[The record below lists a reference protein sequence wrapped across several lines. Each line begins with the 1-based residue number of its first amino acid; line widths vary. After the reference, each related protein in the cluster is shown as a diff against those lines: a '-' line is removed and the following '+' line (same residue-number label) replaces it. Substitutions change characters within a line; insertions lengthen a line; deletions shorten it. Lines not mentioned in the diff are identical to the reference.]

1 MPEVDMTTRTAIGQ
15 VEQRL
20 EQAHSKSLTQIAW
33 ESFRKHQLAMFGLI
47 VLGVLYVGSLMASFI
62 APYGM
67 AEYSTTNITRD
78 QPPTKVYFSDPETG
92 ALSWPFVYTVK
103 SELNQTTFETDYTED
118 RSQKYPIRLLVNRT
132 EEAGQYRLFGLI
144 PMSLKL
150 FWVDD
155 PARIYLLGSDNYG
168 RDIFSRIWYGAQI
181 SLSIGLIANVGAF
194 ALGLIF
200 GGIAGYFA
208 GRPVSI
214 NFWAILRGF
223 GIFST
228 EHLKKRT
235 FLKWLTALP
244 LWLILIAFW
253 PLMLIGSL
261 LWINDISR
269 ISTDITWILN
279 VVWFFWGLWVVLVV
293 YVGFI
298 SKNIDLD
305 NVIMRFTEM
314 ISAIPTL
321 ILLTT
326 LIALL
331 PKDLNPIVVFYGVV
345 AALSLVGWGDLARV
359 VRSQILSIREQDYA
373 QAALALGASEARVI
387 FRHIVPSTFS
397 YLIVSAS
404 LAIPGYILTES
415 ALSFIGYGIREPQA
429 SWGLMLQ
436 TAQEAG
442 FAALALR
449 PWLLIPGF
457 FIVLAVFCWNF
468 LGDGMRDAFDPRK
481 RQ

>member
-1 MPEVDMTTRTAIGQ
+1 MTTTAANPTTQ
-15 VEQRL
+15 PRE
-20 EQAHSKSLTQIAW
+20 EQARSKSLTQIAW

-47 VLGVLYVGSLMASFI
+47 VLGVMYVGAVFAAFI

-78 QPPTKVYFSDPETG
+78 QPPTTIYFQDPATG
-92 ALSWPFVYTVK
+92 SLSWPFVYPVK
-103 SELNQTTFETDYTED
+103 SQLNPTSFETEFIED
-118 RSQKYPIRLLVNRT
+118 RSQKYPIRLFVNRT
-132 EEAGQYRLFGLI
+132 DEAGQYRLFGFI

-181 SLSIGLIANVGAF
+181 SLTIGIVANILAF
-194 ALGLIF
+194 ILGLIF
-200 GGIAGYFA
+200 GGIAGYY
-208 GRPVSI
+208 G
-214 NFWAILRGF
+214 G
-223 GIFST
+223 
-228 EHLKKRT
+228 
-235 FLKWLTALP
+235 
-244 LWLILIAFW
+244 
-253 PLMLIGSL
+253 
-261 LWINDISR
+261 WID
-269 ISTDITWILN
+269 
-279 VVWFFWGLWVVLVV
+279 
-293 YVGFI
+293 
-298 SKNIDLD
+298 NI
-305 NVIMRFTEM
+305 IMRLTEM
-314 ISAIPTL
+314 LSAIPTL

-331 PKDLNPIVVFYGVV
+331 PKDLNPILVFYGVV
-345 AALSLVGWGDLARV
+345 AALSLVAWGDLARV

-387 FRHIVPSTFS
+387 FRHIIPATFT

-436 TAQEAG
+436 AAQETG
-442 FAALALR
+442 FAALVYR
-449 PWLLIPGF
+449 PWLLVPGF
-457 FIVLAVFCWNF
+457 FIVMAVLCWNF
-468 LGDGMRDAFDPRK
+468 VGDGARDAFDPKK
-481 RQ
+481 RQG

>member
-1 MPEVDMTTRTAIGQ
+1 MTTHTATSQ
-15 VEQRL
+15 LEQRK
-20 EQAHSKSLTQIAW
+20 QQSRSKSLTQIAW

-47 VLGVLYVGSLMASFI
+47 VLGILYMGALFAPII

-78 QPPTKVYFSDPETG
+78 QPPTKVYFADPETG
-92 ALSWPFVYTVK
+92 TLAWPFVYPIK
-103 SELNQTTFETDYTED
+103 SELNQTTFETEYTED
-118 RSQKYPIRLLVNRT
+118 RSQKYPLRFFVNRT
-132 EEAGQYRLFGLI
+132 EEAGQYQFLGFI
-144 PMSLKL
+144 PLSFKL

-181 SLSIGLIANVGAF
+181 SLSIGLIANFGAF

-208 GRPVSI
+208 GRPLRL
-214 NFWAILRGF
+214 NFWAILQGF
-223 GIFST
+223 SSFSK
-228 EHLKKRT
+228 ECFKQNQL
-235 FLKWLTALP
+235 FSWIVMLP
-244 LWLILIAFW
+244 LWLIAIAFW
-253 PLMLIGSL
+253 PSILIISL
-261 LWINDISR
+261 SWVASIVNI
-269 ISTDITWILN
+269 TTNITWIVSLIWI
-279 VVWFFWGLWVVLVV
+279 VWTLWILLLIYIGFLSKGLD
-293 YVGFI
+293 I
-298 SKNIDLD
+298 DNI
-305 NVIMRFTEM
+305 IMRFTE
-314 ISAIPTL
+314 IVSAIPEL

-331 PKDLNPIVVFYGVV
+331 PRDLNPVVVFYGVV
-345 AALSLVGWGDLARV
+345 AALSLVAWGGLARV

-373 QAALALGASEARVI
+373 QAALALGANEIRVI
-387 FRHIVPSTFS
+387 FRHIIPATFS

-404 LAIPGYILTES
+404 LGIPGYILTES

-449 PWLLIPGF
+449 PWLLVPGF
-457 FIVLAVFCWNF
+457 FIVLAVLCWNF
-468 LGDGMRDAFDPRK
+468 LGDGLRDAFDPRK